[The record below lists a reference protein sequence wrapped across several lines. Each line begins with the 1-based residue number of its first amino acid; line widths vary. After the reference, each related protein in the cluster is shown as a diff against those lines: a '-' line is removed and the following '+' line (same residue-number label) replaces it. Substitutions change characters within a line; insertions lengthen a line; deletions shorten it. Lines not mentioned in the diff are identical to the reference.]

1 MQAETGKSEDTPIQN
16 SVVTDS
22 TMISNQSEFIFRDDL
37 NFVNVGER
45 CNISGSIQ
53 FKKLVKSVFSDQ
65 KDTKAG
71 TLALNSHSDLF
82 LLYRWHKRLVL

>member
-16 SVVTDS
+16 SVVTDP

-71 TLALNSHSDLF
+71 TLTLISHSDLF
-82 LLYRWHKRLVL
+82 L